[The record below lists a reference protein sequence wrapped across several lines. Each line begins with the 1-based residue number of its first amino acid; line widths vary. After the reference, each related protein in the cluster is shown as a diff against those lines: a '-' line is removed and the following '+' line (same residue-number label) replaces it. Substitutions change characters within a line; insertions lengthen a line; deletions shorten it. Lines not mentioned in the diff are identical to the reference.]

1 MSNIYVG
8 TRISTLYEQYFPIN
22 FTNIYTYFKSL
33 NTSYHLVFVLFG
45 FMLFLTI
52 ANQLISGVMLSFSLV
67 PEPMIIPL
75 VREEEDLEDLY
86 IDDFFWLHERGVDLV
101 FIFIFLHLFRK
112 LYMNVPDAEQDISWK
127 SGVFSF
133 LIILLVVFLG
143 LVLCCT
149 HLSEITLVIAV
160 NAFKTFFLFIGK
172 AYTWLFTDC
181 SLSSDTIIRLTY
193 LHYVSAFLLSAL
205 GLCHGIDMHYDWK
218 SDSTIDGVKQ
228 EVSWFDEVLLNELG
242 KTFDILVLTGIS
254 CLYLYTDPEA
264 IHYEIFMWGDVGMVV
279 DVRFYGVAP
288 HWYFRPYMAWLIA
301 CPYHYLG
308 IFGLVFFFVV
318 IFFQLNIFGLGELD
332 NYKILKNTSITTRI
346 IKQKSVYTIQLEKI
360 NVWHDFQWKASFA
373 IFLVAIAHT
382 LTYLPY
388 GRFYNRL
395 GGNFSFLLTYIY
407 IYSYL
412 GYTFLKNTW
421 IFRTVKLVLIN

>member
-1 MSNIYVG
+1 MSNILVA
-8 TRISTLYEQYFPIN
+8 TRITSIFESYFPITLN
-22 FTNIYTYFKSL
+22 NIYAYFKSL
-33 NTSYHLVFVLFG
+33 NTSYHVVFALFG
-45 FMLFLTI
+45 FMLFLIIT
-52 ANQLISGVMLSFSLV
+52 NQIISGVMLSFSVV
-67 PEPMIIPL
+67 PEPMIVPL
-75 VREEEDLEDLY
+75 VREEEDVENLF
-86 IDDFFWLHERGVDLV
+86 IDDFFWLHERGVDLI

-112 LYMNVPDAEQDISWK
+112 IYLNAPDEEQNVSWK

-133 LIILLVVFLG
+133 LIVVVVVFFG

-172 AYTWLFTDC
+172 AYAWLFTDC
-181 SLSSDTIIRLTY
+181 SLSTDTLIRLAY
-193 LHYVSAFLLSAL
+193 LHYVVAFLLFLL

-218 SDSTIDGVKQ
+218 SDSMFDGIKQ
-228 EVSWFDEVLLNELG
+228 EVVWFDEVLLNELG

-264 IHYEIFMWGDVGMVV
+264 IHYEIFMWGDIGMIV

-308 IFGLVFFFVV
+308 IFGLVFFFLV
-318 IFFQLNIFGLGELD
+318 IFFQYNIFGLGELD
-332 NYKILKNTSITTRI
+332 SYKILKDTTVTSQIT
-346 IKQKSVYTIQLEKI
+346 KQNVVYRLQLEKVV
-360 NVWHDFQWKASFA
+360 VWHDFQWRMSFA
-373 IFLVAIAHT
+373 VFLVAIAHT

-395 GGNFSFLLTYIY
+395 GGNMSFLLTYIY
-407 IYSYL
+407 IFSYL
-412 GYTFLKNTW
+412 GYIFLRDTW
-421 IFRTVKLVLIN
+421 FFRSIKLTTIF